1 MKKLIQ
7 LLEAKIKLNSS
18 GCPNIE
24 VDSDIALNLV
34 NDALLSGICSAAK
47 SAGVNVKITTA
58 VSDHPVETDSGSISR
73 HSTGNGV
80 DISIINGKA
89 VKDASNKPNVDNF
102 VSKLEQLGYARNSE
116 GSNKKSV
123 LWQMADHYN
132 HVHVSNMEET
142 SSNSGTSGAS
152 GTNGTSGTSGTT
164 GADDIDTIAKQ
175 GSENLINSLL
185 GSAFGNTL
193 GLKEQRVNKEID
205 KIRNLLK

>member
-24 VDSDIALNLV
+24 VDSDIALDLV

-47 SAGVNVKITTA
+47 AAGVNVKITTA
-58 VSDHPVETDSGSISR
+58 TSDHPVETDSGSISR

-89 VKDASNKPNVDNF
+89 VKDASNRPNVDNF
-102 VSKLEQLGYARNSE
+102 VNKLEQLGYARNSE

-123 LWQMADHYN
+123 LWQMDDHYN

-142 SSNSGTSGAS
+142 ASNGGT
-152 GTNGTSGTSGTT
+152 TTTSGTT
-164 GADDIDTIAKQ
+164 TTNKTDDIDTIAKQ

-185 GSAFGNTL
+185 GSAFGDTL

>member
-7 LLEAKIKLNSS
+7 LLEAKVKLNSS

-24 VDSDIALNLV
+24 VDSDISLDLV

-47 SAGVNVKITTA
+47 AAGVNVKITTA

-89 VKDASNKPNVDNF
+89 VKDASNRPNVDNF
-102 VSKLEQLGYARNSE
+102 VSKLEQLGYSRNSE

-123 LWQMADHYN
+123 LWQMADHKN

-142 SSNSGTSGAS
+142 TSNDGT
-152 GTNGTSGTSGTT
+152 TTTSGTT
-164 GADDIDTIAKQ
+164 GTAGANDIDTIAKQ

-193 GLKEQRVNKEID
+193 GLKEQRVNKEIS
-205 KIRNLLK
+205 KIKNLLK

>member
-7 LLEAKIKLNSS
+7 LLEAKVKLNSS

-24 VDSDIALNLV
+24 VDSDIALDLV

-47 SAGVNVKITTA
+47 AAGVNVKITTA
-58 VSDHPVETDSGSISR
+58 TSDHPVETDSGSISR

-89 VKDASNKPNVDNF
+89 VKDASNRPNVDNF

-142 SSNSGTSGAS
+142 ASNDGT
-152 GTNGTSGTSGTT
+152 TTTSGTT
-164 GADDIDTIAKQ
+164 ATAGANDIDTIAKQ

>member
-7 LLEAKIKLNSS
+7 LLEANIKLNSS

-24 VDSDIALNLV
+24 VDSDISLDLV
-34 NDALLSGICSAAK
+34 NDKLLSGICSAAK

-58 VSDHPVETDSGSISR
+58 VSDHPVETNSGSISR
-73 HSTGNGV
+73 HSTGNAV

-142 SSNSGTSGAS
+142 TSSSGGTTTSSGTTDS
-152 GTNGTSGTSGTT
+152 SGTT
-164 GADDIDTIAKQ
+164 GVDDIDSIAKQ

-185 GSAFGNTL
+185 GSAFGNTF
-193 GLKEQRVNKEID
+193 GLKEQRVNKEIS

>member
-7 LLEAKIKLNSS
+7 LLEAKVKLNSS

-24 VDSDIALNLV
+24 VDSDIGLDLV

-47 SAGVNVKITTA
+47 AAGVNVKITTA
-58 VSDHPVETDSGSISR
+58 TSDHPVETDSGSISR

-89 VKDASNKPNVDNF
+89 VKDASNRPNVDNF
-102 VSKLEQLGYARNSE
+102 VNKLEQLGYARNSE

-123 LWQMADHYN
+123 LWQMDDHYN

-142 SSNSGTSGAS
+142 ASNGGT
-152 GTNGTSGTSGTT
+152 TTTSGTT
-164 GADDIDTIAKQ
+164 TTNKTDDIDTIAKQ

>member
-7 LLEAKIKLNSS
+7 LLEAKVKLNSS

-24 VDSDIALNLV
+24 VDSDIALDLV

-47 SAGVNVKITTA
+47 ASGVNVKITTA
-58 VSDHPVETDSGSISR
+58 TSDHPVETDSGSISR

-80 DISIINGKA
+80 DISIINGKS
-89 VKDASNKPNVDNF
+89 VKDASNRPNVDNF
-102 VSKLEQLGYARNSE
+102 VSKLEQLGYVRNSE

-142 SSNSGTSGAS
+142 TSNDGT
-152 GTNGTSGTSGTT
+152 TTTSGTT
-164 GADDIDTIAKQ
+164 GTAGANDIDTIAKQ

-193 GLKEQRVNKEID
+193 GLKEQRVNKEIS
-205 KIRNLLK
+205 KIKNLLK

>member
-1 MKKLIQ
+1 
-7 LLEAKIKLNSS
+7 
-18 GCPNIE
+18 
-24 VDSDIALNLV
+24 
-34 NDALLSGICSAAK
+34 
-47 SAGVNVKITTA
+47 
-58 VSDHPVETDSGSISR
+58 
-73 HSTGNGV
+73 
-80 DISIINGKA
+80 
-89 VKDASNKPNVDNF
+89 
-102 VSKLEQLGYARNSE
+102 
-116 GSNKKSV
+116 
-123 LWQMADHYN
+123 MADHYN

-164 GADDIDTIAKQ
+164 GVDDIDAIAKQ

>member
-7 LLEAKIKLNSS
+7 LLEAKVKLNSS

-24 VDSDIALNLV
+24 VDSDIALDLV

-47 SAGVNVKITTA
+47 AAGVNVKITTA
-58 VSDHPVETDSGSISR
+58 TSDHPVETDSGSISR

-89 VKDASNKPNVDNF
+89 VKDASNRPNVDNF

-142 SSNSGTSGAS
+142 ASTSTS
-152 GTNGTSGTSGTT
+152 TSTNGSTSTDSGEE
-164 GADDIDTIAKQ
+164 DNP
-175 GSENLINSLL
+175 GSRIMNNLISNTFGPLL
-185 GSAFGNTL
+185 GLN
-193 GLKEQRVNKEID
+193 ENRVNREIS

>member
-7 LLEAKIKLNSS
+7 LLEAKVKLNSS

-24 VDSDIALNLV
+24 VDSDISLDLV

-47 SAGVNVKITTA
+47 AAGVNVRITTA
-58 VSDHPVETDSGSISR
+58 VSDHPIETNTGSISR

-80 DISIINGKA
+80 DISIINDKA
-89 VKDASNKPNVDNF
+89 VKDASNRTNVDNF

-123 LWQMADHYN
+123 LWQMVDHYN

-142 SSNSGTSGAS
+142 SSNSGTSG
-152 GTNGTSGTSGTT
+152 TSGTSD
-164 GADDIDTIAKQ
+164 AHEIDSIAKQ
-175 GSENLINSLL
+175 GSENLINSLF
-185 GSAFGNTL
+185 GSAFGDTL

>member
-142 SSNSGTSGAS
+142 SSNSGT
-152 GTNGTSGTSGTT
+152 TTTSGTT
-164 GADDIDTIAKQ
+164 GTAGANDIDTIAKQ
-175 GSENLINSLL
+175 GSENLVNSLL

-193 GLKEQRVNKEID
+193 GLKEQRVNKEIS
-205 KIRNLLK
+205 KIKNLLK

>member
-1 MKKLIQ
+1 MKKLIE
-7 LLEAKIKLNSS
+7 LLEAKVKLNSS

-24 VDSDIALNLV
+24 VDSDISLDLV

-47 SAGVNVKITTA
+47 AAGVNVKITTA

-142 SSNSGTSGAS
+142 TSNDGT
-152 GTNGTSGTSGTT
+152 TTTSGTT
-164 GADDIDTIAKQ
+164 GTSGISGANDIDTIAKQ
-175 GSENLINSLL
+175 GSENLINGLL
-185 GSAFGNTL
+185 STAFGNTL

>member
-7 LLEAKIKLNSS
+7 LLEAKVKLNSS

-24 VDSDIALNLV
+24 VDSDIGLDLV

-47 SAGVNVKITTA
+47 AAGVNVKITTA

-80 DISIINGKA
+80 DISIINGKS
-89 VKDASNKPNVDNF
+89 VKDASNRPNVDNF
-102 VSKLEQLGYARNSE
+102 VSKLEQLGYVRNSE

-142 SSNSGTSGAS
+142 TSNDGT
-152 GTNGTSGTSGTT
+152 TTTSGTT
-164 GADDIDTIAKQ
+164 GTAGANDIDTIAKQ

-193 GLKEQRVNKEID
+193 GLKEQRVNKEIS
-205 KIRNLLK
+205 KIKNLLK

>member
-7 LLEAKIKLNSS
+7 LLEAKVKLNSS

-24 VDSDIALNLV
+24 VDSDISLDLV

-47 SAGVNVKITTA
+47 AAGVNVKITTA

-80 DISIINGKA
+80 DISIINGKS
-89 VKDASNKPNVDNF
+89 VKDASNRPNVDNF
-102 VSKLEQLGYARNSE
+102 VSKLEQLGYVRNSE

-142 SSNSGTSGAS
+142 TSNDGT
-152 GTNGTSGTSGTT
+152 TTTSGTT
-164 GADDIDTIAKQ
+164 GTAGANDIDTIAKQ

-193 GLKEQRVNKEID
+193 GLKEQRVNKEIS

>member
-24 VDSDIALNLV
+24 VDSDIGLDLV

-47 SAGVNVKITTA
+47 AAGVNVRITTA
-58 VSDHPVETDSGSISR
+58 VSDHPVETNKGSISR

-80 DISIINGKA
+80 DISIINGKT
-89 VKDASNKPNVDNF
+89 VKDPSNKQNVDNF
-102 VSKLEQLGYARNSE
+102 VNKLEQLGYARNSE

-123 LWQMADHYN
+123 LWQMTDHYN

-142 SSNSGTSGAS
+142 ATNDGT
-152 GTNGTSGTSGTT
+152 TTSGTT
-164 GADDIDTIAKQ
+164 GTSEIDNIAKQ

>member
-7 LLEAKIKLNSS
+7 LLEAKVKLNSS

-24 VDSDIALNLV
+24 VDSDIGLDLV

-47 SAGVNVKITTA
+47 AAGVNVKITTA
-58 VSDHPVETDSGSISR
+58 TSDHPVETDSGSISR

-89 VKDASNKPNVDNF
+89 VKDASNRPNVDNF
-102 VSKLEQLGYARNSE
+102 VNKLEQLGYVRNSE

-123 LWQMADHYN
+123 LWQMDDHYN

-142 SSNSGTSGAS
+142 SSNGGT
-152 GTNGTSGTSGTT
+152 TTSGTT
-164 GADDIDTIAKQ
+164 TTNKTDDIDTIAKQ

-185 GSAFGNTL
+185 GSAFGDTL

>member
-24 VDSDIALNLV
+24 VDSDIALDLV

-47 SAGVNVKITTA
+47 AAGVNVKITTA
-58 VSDHPVETDSGSISR
+58 TSDHPVETDSGSISR

-89 VKDASNKPNVDNF
+89 VKDASNRPNVDNF
-102 VSKLEQLGYARNSE
+102 VNKLEQLGYARNSE

-123 LWQMADHYN
+123 LWQMDDHYN

-142 SSNSGTSGAS
+142 SSSGGA
-152 GTNGTSGTSGTT
+152 TTTSGTT
-164 GADDIDTIAKQ
+164 TTNKTDDIDTIAKQ

>member
-7 LLEAKIKLNSS
+7 LLEAKVKLNSS

-24 VDSDIALNLV
+24 VDSDIALDLV

-47 SAGVNVKITTA
+47 AAGVNVKITTA
-58 VSDHPVETDSGSISR
+58 TSDHPVETDSGSISR

-102 VSKLEQLGYARNSE
+102 VSKLEQLGYVRNSE

-142 SSNSGTSGAS
+142 TSS
-152 GTNGTSGTSGTT
+152 SGTT
-164 GADDIDTIAKQ
+164 TSGDTETTKTDDIDSIAKQ

>member
-7 LLEAKIKLNSS
+7 LLEAKVKLNSS

-24 VDSDIALNLV
+24 VDSDIGLDLV

-47 SAGVNVKITTA
+47 AAGVNVKITTA

-80 DISIINGKA
+80 DISIINGKS
-89 VKDASNKPNVDNF
+89 VKDASNRPNVDNF
-102 VSKLEQLGYARNSE
+102 VSKLEQLGYVRNSE

-142 SSNSGTSGAS
+142 TSNDGA
-152 GTNGTSGTSGTT
+152 TTTSGTT
-164 GADDIDTIAKQ
+164 GTAGANDIDTIAKQ

-193 GLKEQRVNKEID
+193 GLKEQRVNKEIS

>member
-24 VDSDIALNLV
+24 VDSDIALDLV

-47 SAGVNVKITTA
+47 AAGVNVKITTA
-58 VSDHPVETDSGSISR
+58 TSDHPVETDSGSISR

-89 VKDASNKPNVDNF
+89 VKDASNRPNVDNF
-102 VSKLEQLGYARNSE
+102 VNKLEQLGYARNSE

-123 LWQMADHYN
+123 LWQMDDHYN

-142 SSNSGTSGAS
+142 ASNGGT
-152 GTNGTSGTSGTT
+152 TTTSGTT
-164 GADDIDTIAKQ
+164 TTNKTDDIDTIAKQ

>member
-7 LLEAKIKLNSS
+7 LLEAKVKLNSS

-24 VDSDIALNLV
+24 VDSDISLDLV

-47 SAGVNVKITTA
+47 AVGVNVRITTA
-58 VSDHPVETDSGSISR
+58 VSDHPIETNTGSISR

-89 VKDASNKPNVDNF
+89 VKDASNRINVDNF

-142 SSNSGTSGAS
+142 TSNSGTSGES
-152 GTNGTSGTSGTT
+152 GTNGTSGTSG
-164 GADDIDTIAKQ
+164 ADEIDSIAKQ

-185 GSAFGNTL
+185 GSAFGDTL

>member
-7 LLEAKIKLNSS
+7 LLEAKVKLNSS

-24 VDSDIALNLV
+24 VDSDISLDLV

-47 SAGVNVKITTA
+47 AAGVNVKITTA

-80 DISIINGKA
+80 DISIINGMP

-142 SSNSGTSGAS
+142 TSNDGA
-152 GTNGTSGTSGTT
+152 TTTDGTT
-164 GADDIDTIAKQ
+164 GTDGANDVDTIAKQ

-193 GLKEQRVNKEID
+193 GLKEQRVNKEIN
-205 KIRNLLK
+205 KIKNLLK

>member
-7 LLEAKIKLNSS
+7 LLEAKVKLNSS

-24 VDSDIALNLV
+24 VDSDIGLDLV

-47 SAGVNVKITTA
+47 AAGVNVKITTA

-89 VKDASNKPNVDNF
+89 VKDASNRPNVDNF
-102 VSKLEQLGYARNSE
+102 VSKLEQLGYVRNSE

-142 SSNSGTSGAS
+142 SSNSGTSGES
-152 GTNGTSGTSGTT
+152 GTNGTSGTSG
-164 GADDIDTIAKQ
+164 ANDIDTIAKQ
-175 GSENLINSLL
+175 GSENLINGLL
-185 GSAFGNTL
+185 STAFGNTL
-193 GLKEQRVNKEID
+193 GLKEQRVNKEIS
-205 KIRNLLK
+205 KIKNLLK

>member
-7 LLEAKIKLNSS
+7 LLEAKVKLNSS

-24 VDSDIALNLV
+24 VDSDIALDLV

-47 SAGVNVKITTA
+47 AAGVNVKITTA

-89 VKDASNKPNVDNF
+89 VKDASNRPNVDNF
-102 VSKLEQLGYARNSE
+102 VSKLEQLGYSRNSE

-123 LWQMADHYN
+123 LWQMADNKN
-132 HVHVSNMEET
+132 HVHDSNMEET
-142 SSNSGTSGAS
+142 TSNSGTSGTG
-152 GTNGTSGTSGTT
+152 GTNGTSGSSGT
-164 GADDIDTIAKQ
+164 DDIDTIAKQ

-193 GLKEQRVNKEID
+193 GLKEQRVNKEIS

>member
-24 VDSDIALNLV
+24 VDSDIALDLV

-47 SAGVNVKITTA
+47 AAGVNVKITTA
-58 VSDHPVETDSGSISR
+58 TSDHPVETDSGSISR

-89 VKDASNKPNVDNF
+89 VKDASNRPNVDNF
-102 VSKLEQLGYARNSE
+102 VNKLEQLGYARNSE

-123 LWQMADHYN
+123 LWQMDDHYN

-142 SSNSGTSGAS
+142 SSNDGT
-152 GTNGTSGTSGTT
+152 TTSGTT
-164 GADDIDTIAKQ
+164 TTNKTDDIDTIAKQ

-185 GSAFGNTL
+185 GSAFGDTL

>member
-7 LLEAKIKLNSS
+7 LLEAKVKLNSS

-24 VDSDIALNLV
+24 VDSDISLDLV

-47 SAGVNVKITTA
+47 AAGVNVKITTA
-58 VSDHPVETDSGSISR
+58 TSDHPVETDSGSISR

-102 VSKLEQLGYARNSE
+102 VDKLEQLGYTRNSE

-142 SSNSGTSGAS
+142 TSNDGT
-152 GTNGTSGTSGTT
+152 TTTSGTT
-164 GADDIDTIAKQ
+164 GTAGANDIDTIAKQ

-193 GLKEQRVNKEID
+193 GLKEQRVNKEIS
-205 KIRNLLK
+205 KIKNLLK

>member
-7 LLEAKIKLNSS
+7 LLEAKVKLNSS

-24 VDSDIALNLV
+24 VDSDIALDLV
-34 NDALLSGICSAAK
+34 NDALLSGICTAAK
-47 SAGVNVKITTA
+47 AAGVNVKITTA
-58 VSDHPVETDSGSISR
+58 TSDHPVETDSGSISR

-102 VSKLEQLGYARNSE
+102 VGKLEQLGYARNSE

-123 LWQMADHYN
+123 LWQMDDHYN
-132 HVHVSNMEET
+132 HVHVSNMEEI
-142 SSNSGTSGAS
+142 SSNSGTS
-152 GTNGTSGTSGTT
+152 GTNGTSGTSGT
-164 GADDIDTIAKQ
+164 DDVDTIAKQ

-193 GLKEQRVNKEID
+193 GLKEHRVNKEIN

>member
-7 LLEAKIKLNSS
+7 LLEAKVKLNSS

-24 VDSDIALNLV
+24 VDSDIGLDLV

-47 SAGVNVKITTA
+47 AAGVNVKITTA
-58 VSDHPVETDSGSISR
+58 TSDHPVETDSGSISR

-80 DISIINGKA
+80 DISIINGKS
-89 VKDASNKPNVDNF
+89 VKDASNRPNVDNF
-102 VSKLEQLGYARNSE
+102 VSKLEQLGYVINSE

-142 SSNSGTSGAS
+142 TSNSGTS
-152 GTNGTSGTSGTT
+152 GTNGTSGTSGT
-164 GADDIDTIAKQ
+164 DNIDAIAKQ

-193 GLKEQRVNKEID
+193 GLKEQRVNKEIS
-205 KIRNLLK
+205 KIKNLLK

>member
-47 SAGVNVKITTA
+47 AAGVNVKITTA

-102 VSKLEQLGYARNSE
+102 VNELEQLGYVRNSE

-132 HVHVSNMEET
+132 HVHVSNMEEK
-142 SSNSGTSGAS
+142 SSTSGS
-152 GTNGTSGTSGTT
+152 TSTNGSTSTDSGEE
-164 GADDIDTIAKQ
+164 DNP
-175 GSENLINSLL
+175 GSRIMNNLISNTFGPLL
-185 GSAFGNTL
+185 GLN
-193 GLKEQRVNKEID
+193 ENRVNREIS

>member
-24 VDSDIALNLV
+24 VDSDIALDLV

-47 SAGVNVKITTA
+47 AAGVNVKITTA
-58 VSDHPVETDSGSISR
+58 TSDHPVETDSGSISR

-89 VKDASNKPNVDNF
+89 VKDASNRPNVDNF
-102 VSKLEQLGYARNSE
+102 VDKLEQLGYVRNSE

-123 LWQMADHYN
+123 LWQMDDHYN

-142 SSNSGTSGAS
+142 ASNSGTSGTS
-152 GTNGTSGTSGTT
+152 GTNGTSGTSGT
-164 GADDIDTIAKQ
+164 DDVDTIAKQ

-185 GSAFGNTL
+185 GSAFGDTL

>member
-7 LLEAKIKLNSS
+7 LLEAKVKLNSS

-24 VDSDIALNLV
+24 VDSDIGLDLV

-47 SAGVNVKITTA
+47 AAGVNVKITTA
-58 VSDHPVETDSGSISR
+58 TSDHPVETDSGSISR

-89 VKDASNKPNVDNF
+89 VKDASNRPNVDNF
-102 VSKLEQLGYARNSE
+102 VSKLEQLGYVRNSE

-142 SSNSGTSGAS
+142 TSNSGTS
-152 GTNGTSGTSGTT
+152 GTNGTSGTSGT
-164 GADDIDTIAKQ
+164 DNIDAIAKQ

-193 GLKEQRVNKEID
+193 GLKEQRVNKEIS
-205 KIRNLLK
+205 KIKNLLK

>member
-7 LLEAKIKLNSS
+7 LLEAKVKLNSS

-24 VDSDIALNLV
+24 VDSDIALDLV

-47 SAGVNVKITTA
+47 AAGVNVKITTA
-58 VSDHPVETDSGSISR
+58 TSDHPVETDSGSISR

-89 VKDASNKPNVDNF
+89 VKDASNRPNVDNF
-102 VSKLEQLGYARNSE
+102 VSKLEQLGYVRNSE

-142 SSNSGTSGAS
+142 TSNDGTTTTSGD
-152 GTNGTSGTSGTT
+152 TT
-164 GADDIDTIAKQ
+164 TTKTDDIDTIAKQ

-185 GSAFGNTL
+185 STAFGNTL